1 MANQRTSCNGVRC
14 VCVCSSGSNDRHRK
28 WADAIWTVAFHIAAF
43 YSGGMFE
50 GWDFFLDSHAFFSP
64 NHQIGEGFVY
74 ACVWYIRGFSD
85 LMWFF
90 FFSFFPLWKSHNLS
104 VCDVWLCTLISIIP
118 WCTVCFLRWSFRK
131 LFKYY
136 ICLWT
141 WQFTTFLSLFI
152 SPLCDMCVRARVC
165 IPNVLIEYLYFVNT
179 VLS

>member
-85 LMWFF
+85 LMWL
-90 FFSFFPLWKSHNLS
+90 FSFLFFPFGNPITWASVMSGCALWSLS
-104 VCDVWLCTLISIIP
+104 YHDA
-118 WCTVCFLRWSFRK
+118 
-131 LFKYY
+131 LFVF
-136 ICLWT
+136 WGD
-141 WQFTTFLSLFI
+141 
-152 SPLCDMCVRARVC
+152 P
-165 IPNVLIEYLYFVNT
+165 FVNYSNIIF
-179 VLS
+179 VCGHDSSQRFWVCS